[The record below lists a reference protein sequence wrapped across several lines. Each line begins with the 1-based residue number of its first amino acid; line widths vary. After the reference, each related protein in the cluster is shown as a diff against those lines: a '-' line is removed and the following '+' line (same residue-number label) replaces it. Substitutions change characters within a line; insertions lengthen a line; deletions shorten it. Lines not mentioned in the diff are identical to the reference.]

1 MNTGLKRSH
10 RLGAVLLFEAISVFA
25 THLLSAPVAEMV
37 EAKTPAHWPTRA
49 WRTST
54 PEEQGLDSVRLAAAF
69 DFLKEKDPNI
79 HSLLIIRNGFI
90 VADAAFYPFQ
100 DNGLHDLASVTKSMT
115 STFVGIA
122 IRKGLIKGLDQPMLD
137 FFADRKIANLDD
149 RKKAITL
156 RDLLTMRSGLQC
168 IVQPTEVTLFQ
179 MMNSPDW
186 VQFMLD
192 LPMTD
197 RPGTK
202 FIYNSGAVHLLS
214 AILRKATGVTAL
226 DFARKELFGPLG
238 ITGVIWPMDP
248 QGVSNDGWGDMR
260 LRPRDMAKIGLLYLN
275 NGVWDGKQILTP
287 HWVETVTH
295 KRPEVPETDYGYL
308 WWIYKDAGYYARGRG
323 GQHIIVLPAQ
333 NMVIVTTGGGFT
345 NGGPLLETYILPA
358 VHQGQGPLPPNPQG
372 DALLVSKIGDAGRK
386 PKATVNAP
394 AEWPATAD
402 RVAGRTFVL
411 EPNPWRISAMT
422 LKFHGHKEGT
432 LTVATSADTGQ
443 NPVYP
448 IGFEGEYIIGP
459 GRYGLPAAG
468 KGRWESQDRL
478 VIEIDEIGTINKFVF
493 ELNFSGDGVTGSAL
507 EKTGL
512 GKIPI
517 KGTIR

>member
-1 MNTGLKRSH
+1 MKFKTICSRSH
-10 RLGAVLLFEAISVFA
+10 RSILLLTVMVMIASPLSQSSAVRAAEQETRTHRPTKTWPIS
-25 THLLSAPVAEMV
+25 S
-37 EAKTPAHWPTRA
+37 
-49 WRTST
+49 

-79 HSLLIIRNGFI
+79 HSLLIIRNGVI

-100 DNGLHDLASVTKSMT
+100 DNGLHDLASVTKSIT
-115 STFVGIA
+115 STLVGIA
-122 IRKGLIKGLDQPMLD
+122 VRKGLIKGLDQLLLD
-137 FFADRKIANLDD
+137 FFPDRKIANLDE

-214 AILRKATGVTAL
+214 AIIRKATGVTAL
-226 DFARKELFGPLG
+226 DFARKELFEPLE

-248 QGVSNDGWGDMR
+248 QGVSNDGWGDIRM
-260 LRPRDMAKIGLLYLN
+260 RPRDMAKIGLLYLN

-287 HWVETVTH
+287 DWVETVTH

-323 GQHIIVLPAQ
+323 GQHIIVLPGQ
-333 NMVIVTTGGGFT
+333 KMVIVTTGGGFT
-345 NGGPLLETYILPA
+345 NGAPLLESYILPA
-358 VHQGQGPLPPNPQG
+358 VHQGQRPLPPNPQG

-394 AEWPATAD
+394 AEWSATAD
-402 RVAGRTFVL
+402 RIAGRTFVL
-411 EPNPWRISAMT
+411 EPNPWRVSSMT
-422 LKFHGHKEGT
+422 LKFQGRKEGT
-432 LTVATSADTGQ
+432 LIVTTSADTDQ

-493 ELNFSGDGVTGSAL
+493 DLTFSGDGFTGSAL

-517 KGTIR
+517 KGTIK